1 MHHPAQARTENAST
15 MNALIRY
22 QIRALAA
29 QRGMSER
36 ALAIAAGMSQPT
48 LSRFLSGKTE
58 DLTASNLKNIADAL
72 GCLTSHI
79 TGEIALHA
87 DGRTNDLVVVMEK
100 LPDWAREMTLQN
112 AKSLLK
118 SLPPP
123 PEQPPASTPTPP
135 AVNNP

>member
-1 MHHPAQARTENAST
+1 
-15 MNALIRY
+15 MNAFIRY

-48 LSRFLSGKTE
+48 LSRFLTGKTE
-58 DLTASNLKNIADAL
+58 DLTVSNLKNIADAL
-72 GCLTSHI
+72 GCLIAHI
-79 TGEIALHA
+79 TGELALHA

-112 AKSLLK
+112 ARQLLK
-118 SLPPP
+118 SLPPAPDQAP
-123 PEQPPASTPTPP
+123 PSTPTPP
-135 AVNNP
+135 PVNNS